1 MPAIT
6 GGVVIAQT
14 RIIMPTDLATARPGL
29 LVPVTGTITANV
41 DTVNTIR
48 NIQSGNITA
57 VVAAGVLNQVEY
69 VDTVD
74 VVGSLR
80 ASGTL
85 PVEVRTTYTVTGPIS
100 YTNPPES
107 STVYIPDVDIHGMDF
122 IDVRDLNKMLIE
134 IDADQPIA
142 VEVENSPTGDVEN
155 SRPLAGYMLVSTLF
169 DVSRRNVITLDGAGA
184 CVGFIRLK
192 TITGE
197 VAPSEINVWIEAK

>member
-1 MPAIT
+1 LPALT
-6 GGVVIAQT
+6 GGVVVAQT
-14 RIIMPTDLATARPGL
+14 RILMPVDIATVRPGAPL
-29 LVPVTGTITANV
+29 LVTGTI
-41 DTVNTIR
+41 IPLGG
-48 NIQSGNITA
+48 SITTS
-57 VVAAGVLNQVEY
+57 VLAGVLNQVDY
-69 VDTVD
+69 VRAVD

-134 IDADQPIA
+134 IDADQPIT
-142 VEVENSPTGDVEN
+142 VEVENSPTGDIEN